1 MIRKKTKKVRV
12 PIYISQNI
20 KTKFQDYK
28 DCLNA
33 SKIDATKQNTK
44 VHNPNWPHIPD
55 NSCRIEFVGG

>member
-55 NSCRIEFVGG
+55 NPCRIEFVGG

>member
-1 MIRKKTKKVRV
+1 MIIRKKTKKVRV

-33 SKIDATKQNTK
+33 SKIKNEIFK
-44 VHNPNWPHIPD
+44 
-55 NSCRIEFVGG
+55 R